1 MNDILN
7 KTLPAKLSPGD
18 EIRIIAPSGSLTRVR
33 TDVFDSALS
42 HLEDIGFRVTFSK
55 NCREMDRF
63 SSSSVSSRVEDLHEA
78 FSDQN
83 VRAVMPC
90 IGGFNVNQ
98 ILPFIDYELIK
109 SNPKILCGYSDIT
122 ALLCAVYSR
131 TGLVTYH
138 APHLA
143 ALGFLRER
151 EYTDRYF
158 SDCLTGGSPFSVLP
172 SESAGSYTVIQEGTC
187 EGEIVGGNLCTLN
200 LLQGTPYMPD
210 IRNRVLFIEDDNIMG
225 DYFPY
230 EFDRN
235 LQSLLQVPGGDS
247 VRGIVFGRFDESCKM
262 TPEMIGAII
271 RGKVNPDI
279 PVLSGVDFG
288 HVFPMISFPVGGR
301 VLLSASINE
310 ISLQITEH

>member
-1 MNDILN
+1 MI
-7 KTLPAKLSPGD
+7 PPKLKRGD
-18 EIRIIAPSGSLTRVR
+18 EIRVIAPSGSLSRVR
-33 TDVFDSALS
+33 TDVLERALAY
-42 HLEDIGFRVTFSK
+42 LEENGFRVTYSK

-63 SSSSVSSRVEDLHEA
+63 SSSSVRSRVEDLHEA
-78 FSDQN
+78 FADPGVS
-83 VRAVMPC
+83 AVLPC

-98 ILPFIDYELIK
+98 ILPFLDYGLIRN
-109 SNPKILCGYSDIT
+109 NPKILFGYSDIT
-122 ALLCAVYSR
+122 ALLCAVYAK

-151 EYTDRYF
+151 EYTHEYLTA
-158 SDCLTGGSPFSVLP
+158 CLMFGEPVSVRP
-172 SESAGSYTVIQEGTC
+172 SETAGNYTVLREGTC

-210 IRNRVLFIEDDNIMG
+210 LRDKVLFIEDDNIMG

-235 LQSLLQVPGGDS
+235 LQSLLQVSGAES
-247 VRGIVFGRFDESCKM
+247 VRGIVFGRFDESCRL
-262 TPEMIGAII
+262 TEDTIRAIVK
-271 RGKVNPDI
+271 GKVPAGI
-279 PVLSGVDFG
+279 PVVFGTDFG

-301 VLLSASINE
+301 VKLSAKGEGID
-310 ISLQITEH
+310 LRITDH

>member
-1 MNDILN
+1 MI
-7 KTLPAKLSPGD
+7 PPKLKKGD

-33 TDVFDSALS
+33 TDV
-42 HLEDIGFRVTFSK
+42 LERSLAYLDENGFRVTYST
-55 NCREMDRF
+55 NCREMDSF
-63 SSSSVSSRVEDLHEA
+63 SSSSVESRAADLHEA
-78 FSDQN
+78 FADPD
-83 VRAVMPC
+83 VKAVMAC

-98 ILPFIDYELIK
+98 ILPYIDYDLIRA
-109 SNPKILCGYSDIT
+109 NPKILCGYSDIT
-122 ALLCAVYSR
+122 ALLNAVYAR

-151 EYTDRYF
+151 EYTHKYLTA
-158 SDCLTGGSPFSVLP
+158 CLMNEDPISVMP
-172 SESAGSYTVIQEGTC
+172 SETAGSYTVLQEGTC

-210 IRNRVLFIEDDNIMG
+210 LRDKILFIEDDNIMG

-235 LQSLLQVPGGDS
+235 LQSLLQVSGAES
-247 VRGIVFGRFDESCKM
+247 VRGIVFGRFDESCRL
-262 TPEMIGAII
+262 TEDTIRAIVK
-271 RGKVNPDI
+271 GKVPAGI
-279 PVLSGVDFG
+279 PVVFGTDFG

-301 VLLSASINE
+301 VKLSANGEGID
-310 ISLQITEH
+310 LRITDH

>member
-1 MNDILN
+1 MI
-7 KTLPAKLSPGD
+7 PPKLKKGD

-33 TDVFDSALS
+33 TDV
-42 HLEDIGFRVTFSK
+42 LERSLAYLDENGFRVTYST
-55 NCREMDRF
+55 NCREMDSF
-63 SSSSVSSRVEDLHEA
+63 SSSSVESRAADLHEA
-78 FSDQN
+78 FADPD
-83 VRAVMPC
+83 VKAVMAC

-98 ILPFIDYELIK
+98 ILPYIDYDLIRA
-109 SNPKILCGYSDIT
+109 NPKILCGYSDIT
-122 ALLCAVYSR
+122 ALLNAVYAR

-151 EYTDRYF
+151 EYTHKYLTA
-158 SDCLTGGSPFSVLP
+158 CLMNEDPISVTP
-172 SESAGSYTVIQEGTC
+172 SETVGSYTVLQEGTC

-210 IRNRVLFIEDDNIMG
+210 LRDKVLFIEDDNIMG

-235 LQSLLQVPGGDS
+235 LQSLLQVSGAES
-247 VRGIVFGRFDESCKM
+247 VRGIVFGRFDESCRL
-262 TPEMIGAII
+262 TEDTIRAIVK
-271 RGKVNPDI
+271 GKVPAGI
-279 PVLSGVDFG
+279 PVVFGTDFG

-301 VLLSASINE
+301 VKLSANGEGID
-310 ISLQITEH
+310 LRITEH

>member
-1 MNDILN
+1 MI
-7 KTLPAKLSPGD
+7 PPKLKKGD

-33 TDVFDSALS
+33 TDV
-42 HLEDIGFRVTFSK
+42 LERSLAYLDENGFRVTYST
-55 NCREMDRF
+55 NCREMDSF
-63 SSSSVSSRVEDLHEA
+63 SSSSVESRAADLHEA
-78 FSDQN
+78 FADSD
-83 VRAVMPC
+83 VKAVMAC

-98 ILPFIDYELIK
+98 ILPYIDYDLIRA
-109 SNPKILCGYSDIT
+109 NPKILCGYSDIT
-122 ALLCAVYSR
+122 ALLNAVYAR

-151 EYTDRYF
+151 EYTHKYLTA
-158 SDCLTGGSPFSVLP
+158 CLMNEDPISVTP
-172 SESAGSYTVIQEGTC
+172 SETAGSYTVLQEGTC

-210 IRNRVLFIEDDNIMG
+210 LRDKILFIEDDNIMG

-235 LQSLLQVPGGDS
+235 LQSLLQVSGAES
-247 VRGIVFGRFDESCKM
+247 VRGIVFGRFDESCRL
-262 TPEMIGAII
+262 TEDTIRAIVK
-271 RGKVNPDI
+271 GKVPAGI
-279 PVLSGVDFG
+279 PVVFGTDFG

-301 VLLSASINE
+301 VKLSANGEGID
-310 ISLQITEH
+310 LRITDH